1 MDIEDRLK
9 RLQSLFTYA
18 LSGAVAAKARY
29 LALRGDLGATPAA
42 AARAKM
48 AWQQLEARKTAIISR
63 MVALE
68 ELEQLERWKLPKTQ
82 RRRSERSHEST
93 PPEIRHCAAGDSGA
107 DRGARAQAG
116 TLTGEGRSALV
127 LVAAFRHVRW

>member
-9 RLQSLFTYA
+9 RLQSLFSYA

-29 LALRGDLGATPAA
+29 LALRGALSSTPAA
-42 AARAKM
+42 IARAKL

-68 ELEQLERWKLPKTQ
+68 ELDQLTTMEPLEVQEQD
-82 RRRSERSHEST
+82 
-93 PPEIRHCAAGDSGA
+93 AA
-107 DRGARAQAG
+107 
-116 TLTGEGRSALV
+116 
-127 LVAAFRHVRW
+127 

>member
-9 RLQSLFTYA
+9 RLQSLFTHA

-29 LALRGDLGATPAA
+29 LALRGDLSSTPAA
-42 AARAKM
+42 IARAKM

-68 ELEQLERWKLPKTQ
+68 ELDQLATLEPLEAREQN
-82 RRRSERSHEST
+82 
-93 PPEIRHCAAGDSGA
+93 AA
-107 DRGARAQAG
+107 
-116 TLTGEGRSALV
+116 
-127 LVAAFRHVRW
+127 

>member
-42 AARAKM
+42 AVRAKM

-68 ELEQLERWKLPKTQ
+68 ELEQLEATENSET
-82 RRRSERSHEST
+82 SEREVAR
-93 PPEIRHCAAGDSGA
+93 EYAA
-107 DRGARAQAG
+107 
-116 TLTGEGRSALV
+116 
-127 LVAAFRHVRW
+127 

>member
-1 MDIEDRLK
+1 VDIEDRLK

-29 LALRGDLGATPAA
+29 LALRGDPSSTPAA

-48 AWQQLEARKTAIISR
+48 TWQQLEARKTAIIAR

-68 ELEQLERWKLPKTQ
+68 ELEQMEV
-82 RRRSERSHEST
+82 
-93 PPEIRHCAAGDSGA
+93 PEQAQLLAQDAA
-107 DRGARAQAG
+107 
-116 TLTGEGRSALV
+116 
-127 LVAAFRHVRW
+127 

>member
-9 RLQSLFTYA
+9 RLQSLFTHA

-29 LALRGDLGATPAA
+29 LALRGDPSSTPAA
-42 AARAKM
+42 IARAKM

-68 ELEQLERWKLPKTQ
+68 ELDQLATLEPLEVQEQN
-82 RRRSERSHEST
+82 
-93 PPEIRHCAAGDSGA
+93 AA
-107 DRGARAQAG
+107 
-116 TLTGEGRSALV
+116 
-127 LVAAFRHVRW
+127 